1 MKATKRSYRL
11 YAAWEYEKEE
21 ADLNASSKE
30 GWQLV
35 KGGCFSSTFRKDE
48 GVRSIYQLDYRPRIT
63 DMDRYKEVFEE
74 QGWTYIS
81 STFNGW
87 HYFCKPYKEGESAE
101 DYKIYTD
108 KESLH
113 EMQNRWIGIA
123 TTLFFIYLV
132 LTGSYIIHFIRSR
145 ETSWLI
151 EAIAF
156 MLLTVI
162 FGWGV
167 QSLKRSRKG
176 LKNSTRMPVK
186 MILPLAVVL
195 LISGINMQGTKS
207 HNLIYHT
214 NFTFINKPEN
224 ELPKLSPAIVIEKKG
239 EYKVDLEMITS
250 DGQIQVVM
258 QDSNGNKVFDVTADK
273 CTINNY
279 KIILEAGTYAIHFN
293 YLTGSYPIDESERS
307 INMKLKK

>member
-1 MKATKRSYRL
+1 
-11 YAAWEYEKEE
+11 
-21 ADLNASSKE
+21 
-30 GWQLV
+30 
-35 KGGCFSSTFRKDE
+35 
-48 GVRSIYQLDYRPRIT
+48 
-63 DMDRYKEVFEE
+63 
-74 QGWTYIS
+74 
-81 STFNGW
+81 
-87 HYFCKPYKEGESAE
+87 
-101 DYKIYTD
+101 
-108 KESLH
+108 
-113 EMQNRWIGIA
+113 
-123 TTLFFIYLV
+123 
-132 LTGSYIIHFIRSR
+132 
-145 ETSWLI
+145 
-151 EAIAF
+151 

-176 LKNSTRMPVK
+176 LENSTRMPVK

-195 LISGINMQGTKS
+195 LISGINMQGSKS

-239 EYKVDLEMITS
+239 EYKVDLEMSTS

-258 QDSNGNKVFDVTADK
+258 QDSNGNKVFDVTEDK